1 MSKVKIEL
9 NRAGVRALMRSPEMQ
24 AVLKDRA
31 DTVKDRCGDG
41 YESYVA
47 PTRTVAVVE
56 TTSTAAYNDNSANN
70 TLLKAVS
77 SSRSG
82 AVVHEHKRRLKD
94 GRVITVRSYQR
105 KK

>member
-9 NRAGVRALMRSPEMQ
+9 NRAGVRALLRSPEMQ
-24 AVLKDRA
+24 AVLKARA
-31 DTVKDRCGDG
+31 DTVKDRCGGG

-47 PTRTVAVVE
+47 PTRAVAVVE
-56 TTSTAAYNDNSANN
+56 TVSYDDNSANN

-82 AVVHEHKRRLKD
+82 AVVHEHKRHLKD

>member
-31 DTVKDRCGDG
+31 DTVKDRCGEG

-47 PTRTVAVVE
+47 QTRAVAVVE
-56 TTSTAAYNDNSANN
+56 TVSQNAYDDNSANN

-77 SSRSG
+77 ASRSG